1 MCCTVR
7 QFLGMKLWI
16 SPPSRSLRP
25 VGPLPFLALLHSPA
39 AVSLV
44 NYLMLR
50 GPHHSDLVWF
60 FADDVSRTPIV
71 LYK

>member
-1 MCCTVR
+1 MCCTVG
-7 QFLGMKLWI
+7 QFLGMELWI
-16 SPPSRSLRP
+16 APPGSSLCP
-25 VGPLPFLALLHSPA
+25 VGPLPFLALFHSPA
-39 AVSLV
+39 VSLM

-60 FADDVSRTPIV
+60 FTDDVSRTPIV